1 MITLQPATGLLAVL
15 KPQLE
20 GMPILQGNSI
30 KTQEYLFAIKSC
42 YMILGNQTLINI
54 IEKIFERDQV
64 ENSVLKS
71 FINLNDS
78 SYMA

>member
-30 KTQEYLFAIKSC
+30 KTQEYLFT
-42 YMILGNQTLINI
+42 ILSHAT
-54 IEKIFERDQV
+54 
-64 ENSVLKS
+64 
-71 FINLNDS
+71 
-78 SYMA
+78 